1 MEIKECIEQGKKFG
15 VGGLLSKEALDKLIT
30 IAEQVER
37 VEGIIDTCPIVLA
50 LDKRLE
56 CDGCRTDRMC
66 FGYCKHKIKNIQNSQ
81 WRALIV
87 GRVTS
92 VEKCIKPIVE
102 KIWQEGFDGYN
113 NVDKNI
119 VELSTVICSLFL
131 GEKDV

>member
-1 MEIKECIEQGKKFG
+1 MEIKEAIEITQNEKECNYW
-15 VGGLLSKEALDKLIT
+15 VNSKEYQALQKLIS

-37 VEGIIDTCPIVLA
+37 AEGIKDIPPQKLSSGELWLPMWAKTHNGLNA
-50 LDKRLE
+50 
-56 CDGCRTDRMC
+56 
-66 FGYCKHKIKNIQNSQ
+66 Q

-131 GEKDV
+131 GDKDVQRH